1 MSDTPPSTPE
11 QPENQPEN
19 LSVEEFTKVESI
31 FVRHRNVLLVRAQFT
46 PIYTDYYLHL
56 MEQKLRHKEEL
67 DQKLKD
73 LMAVLTLH
81 LVARPWAET
90 IAWTINLRAP
100 RVNLFATGSSLFEN
114 ITGHLF
120 TENVKEPD
128 RNVLYSQTL
137 IKNTEGR
144 KSHIELET
152 EDPLQWVET
161 YYMQSEQR
169 PARVFRLDDE
179 NFALL
184 AAQPDA
190 DTEWLESL
198 TAEDVAKITETEQT
212 KVLETRKFRF
222 HCGCSPE
229 KIIPALRS
237 WKDRKDELFQGDPF
251 VEATCPRCGAKHL
264 ITPDML

>member
-1 MSDTPPSTPE
+1 MSDTTPTPE
-11 QPENQPEN
+11 QPKEF
-19 LSVEEFTKVESI
+19 SVEEFTKVTST
-31 FVRHRNVLLVRAQFT
+31 FVRHRNILMVQAQFT
-46 PIYTDYYLHL
+46 PIYTDYYIHL

-73 LMAVLTLH
+73 LMAILTLH

-100 RVNLFATGSSLFEN
+100 RVNLFVTGSSLFEN

-120 TENVKEPD
+120 TENVREPD
-128 RNVLYSQTL
+128 RNILYSQTL

-144 KSHIELET
+144 KSHVEIDSD
-152 EDPLQWVET
+152 DPLKWMET
-161 YYMQSEQR
+161 YYLQSEQR

-179 NFALL
+179 NFVLL

-190 DTEWLESL
+190 DLEWLEGL
-198 TAEDVAKITETEQT
+198 TKKDVEQILETEQT

-222 HCGCSPE
+222 HCGCSVE
-229 KIIPALRS
+229 KILPSLAS
-237 WKDRKDELFQGDPF
+237 WKDRKDELFQGDPAI
-251 VEATCPRCGAKHL
+251 EASCPRCGAKHI